1 MSALLSVA
9 ILMPPVLAALLLV
22 PALRASV
29 LVAAPCAAL
38 PALALALVGGRDT
51 IIEIPW
57 LLLGARF
64 GLDATA
70 RLFLFFT
77 ASLWL
82 CAGLYAH
89 RYLVADQGRARFTGF
104 FLLTC
109 AGNLGLVLAQDV
121 ASFYLFFALMSF
133 AAYGLVA
140 HDGSPAARR
149 AGRVYLVM
157 AVIGEA
163 LLVAGFVLLVS
174 VTGSLDVGRTEA
186 APSRGGAAV
195 ASAVLL
201 FAGFGIKAGAVLLH
215 MWLPLAHPV
224 APTPASAVLS
234 GAMVKAGL
242 LGWLRFLP
250 HGAEALPLAGAAVI
264 AAGGAAAFYAVAI
277 GLTQRDPKV
286 ILAYSTISQ
295 MGVMT
300 VGVGAGLLA
309 PAAWSAL
316 LPALAIYALHHGFA
330 KSSLFFGIGVATYA
344 AANRRLVLAGQWLA
358 ALALAGAPLSSGALA
373 KMQLTDALLGL
384 PPPWPGG
391 LAWLLA
397 MTAAATTLLMIRFL
411 SVAGSRRP
419 ATSGRGAPPW
429 AAWMLLWS
437 LWLLGVVLVGVEA
450 GGMAIGQRLALGAAP
465 AGLWAAAGPLVIGAL
480 AAPILMLRMFG
491 GLRRRLTAVPPGDL
505 LAPLE
510 RGLGWCARAWRRR
523 PALPAI
529 RLAPTSWRPSLRAG
543 SRIEAWLR
551 LWSVAGT
558 MLLGLLGLLVFLFG
572 LN

>member
-1 MSALLSVA
+1 MTVA
-9 ILMPPVLAALLLV
+9 ILLPLALAALMLAR
-22 PALRASV
+22 PWRSAALA
-29 LVAAPCAAL
+29 AAPWAAL
-38 PALALALVGGRDT
+38 PALALALVGSQDE
-51 IIEIPW
+51 IIEVPW

-70 RLFLFFT
+70 RLFLFLT

-89 RYLVADQGRARFTGF
+89 RYLAADRGRARFTGF
-104 FLLTC
+104 FLLAC

-133 AAYGLVA
+133 AAYGLVV
-140 HDGSPAARR
+140 HDGSQVARR
-149 AGRVYLVM
+149 AGRIYLVM
-157 AVIGEA
+157 VVIGEA

-174 VTGSLDVGRTEA
+174 VTGSLDLARAA
-186 APSRGGAAV
+186 APSPSGAAV
-195 ASAVLL
+195 ASAALL
-201 FAGFGIKAGAVLLH
+201 FAGFGIKAGAVTLH

-250 HGAEALPLAGAAVI
+250 LGAEAHPVAGAVVI

-295 MGVMT
+295 MGIMT

-309 PAAWSAL
+309 PAAWPAL

-330 KSSLFFGIGVATYA
+330 KSSLFFGVGLARHA
-344 AANRRLVLAGQWLA
+344 ARNRRVVLAAQWLA

-373 KMQLTDALLGL
+373 KMQLKDALAGL
-384 PPPWPGG
+384 PPPWPDA

-397 MTAAATTLLMIRFL
+397 MAAAATALLMIRFL
-411 SVAGSRRP
+411 SVAGGKLP
-419 ATSGRGAPPW
+419 APSGRGAPPW
-429 AAWMLLWS
+429 AAWILLWS
-437 LWLLGVVLVGVEA
+437 LWFFGAVVVGTAA
-450 GGMAIGQRLALGAAP
+450 GGMAIGRQLALGMAP
-465 AGLWAAAGPLVIGAL
+465 AGIWAASWPLVTGAL
-480 AAPILMLRMFG
+480 AAVILSLPLSGR
-491 GLRRRLTAVPPGDL
+491 LRRRLAAVPPGDL

-510 RGLGWCARAWRRR
+510 RGLSLCARAWRAL
-523 PALPAI
+523 PALPAV
-529 RLAPTSWRPSLRAG
+529 RLASAQPSRSLRAA
-543 SRIEAWLR
+543 SRIESGLR
-551 LWSVAGT
+551 LWTVAGT
-558 MLLGLLGLLVFLFG
+558 ILLGLLGLLVFLFG
-572 LN
+572 PPG